1 MKKRIGK
8 IKSYKKLNKSN
19 LFFKILFPVLLAV
32 LILLLGIILLNIIN
46 PTGNIITGYDSAP
59 AAPPST
65 SELNSENVPSSTIA
79 PAAPPSTSELNS
91 ENVPSST
98 IAPAAPPSE
107 LEKDSANMFNI
118 LFLEE
123 NPLWMN
129 IITGIV
135 ILLILIGIYIL
146 IKKFL
151 KR

>member
-79 PAAPPSTSELNS
+79 PAAPPS
-91 ENVPSST
+91 
-98 IAPAAPPSE
+98 E